1 MILICA
7 AAASSALH
15 NGARQDRYLKHRSFS
30 LLVPPQQQFYDFFSL
45 MCPCDCF
52 NQHAMLNKYQAV
64 PSIP

>member
-30 LLVPPQQQFYDFFSL
+30 LLVPPQQQFYDFFL
-45 MCPCDCF
+45 
-52 NQHAMLNKYQAV
+52 
-64 PSIP
+64 